1 MFQMDINA
9 EFNELANLHRDRVF
23 TFSCYWLQNR
33 EDAED
38 VTQEILV
45 RMWRCRNAV
54 PADRMGVW
62 LMRVTRNACIDL
74 ARRRKTR
81 QHLNSGTEPDTAFA
95 ITPDPAPI
103 ASDALQ
109 SEETVSCV
117 KNIVAQLDEPQK
129 SIVLLRDVHD
139 MSYAEIASVLSLT
152 LDQVRVYLHRG
163 RQKVRKCLQERVSHG
178 EL

>member
-1 MFQMDINA
+1 MKIHA
-9 EFNELANLHRDRVF
+9 EFNELANRHRDRVF
-23 TFSCYWLQNR
+23 TFACYWLQNR

-38 VTQEILV
+38 VTQEVLV
-45 RMWRCRNAV
+45 RMWRCRDAV
-54 PADRMGVW
+54 PADRMGIW

-74 ARRRKTR
+74 ARRRQTR
-81 QHLNSGTEPDTAFA
+81 QHLNARTEIDTAFA
-95 ITPDPAPI
+95 VAPDSAPI

-117 KNIVAQLDEPQK
+117 KDIVAQLDEPQK
-129 SIVLLRDVHD
+129 SIVLLRDVHE
-139 MSYAEIASVLSLT
+139 MSYSEIATVLSLT

-163 RQKVRKCLQERVSHG
+163 RQKVRKCIQERISHG